1 MALIGGTHTHSTATH
16 RPMAP
21 TWHSIAL
28 KLEHKEKSKAVLG
41 ELVSKS
47 RSAQL
52 DKFNAWYEMPIGAA
66 EDDEYRRMVSEDNRF
81 LRWWQ
86 ARLWW
91 LKDPHSY
98 ETHKDKLKVVLE
110 ELVKSHRDQL
120 EHFNEWFDDWGYDY
134 PEYLEDAEAEQALYL
149 RMVNEDN
156 RYLRAWKASLVWTH
170 PVVHPFCNKCSL
182 WHGNVP
188 WCN

>member
-1 MALIGGTHTHSTATH
+1 
-16 RPMAP
+16 MAP
-21 TWHSIAL
+21 TWFSIAL
-28 KLEHKEKSKAVLG
+28 KLEHKAKSKAVLG

-81 LRWWQ
+81 LRWWK

-134 PEYLEDAEAEQALYL
+134 PMYLEDAEAEQALYL

-156 RYLRAWKASLVWTH
+156 RYLRAWKASLVWTP

-182 WHGNVP
+182 RHGNVP

>member
-1 MALIGGTHTHSTATH
+1 MAFASGDT
-16 RPMAP
+16 
-21 TWHSIAL
+21 IAL
-28 KLEHKEKSKAVLG
+28 KLEHKAKTKAVLG

-47 RSAQL
+47 LSAQL
-52 DKFNAWYEMPIGAA
+52 DKFNSWYKMPIGAA
-66 EDDEYRRMVSEDNRF
+66 EDDEYRRLVSEDNRF

-91 LKDPHSY
+91 LKDPHCY

-120 EHFNEWFDDWGYDY
+120 NHFYEWFDDWGYDF

-149 RMVNEDN
+149 RMVNEGN
-156 RYLRAWKASLVWTH
+156 RYLRAWKASLVWTP
-170 PVVHPFCNKCSL
+170 PVVHPFCNKCAL
-182 WHGNVP
+182 RHGHVA

>member
-1 MALIGGTHTHSTATH
+1 
-16 RPMAP
+16 MAP
-21 TWHSIAL
+21 TWCSIAH
-28 KLEHKEKSKAVLG
+28 KLEHKANTKAVLG

-52 DKFNAWYEMPIGAA
+52 DKFNAWYKMPIGAA
-66 EDDEYRRMVSEDNRF
+66 EDAEYRRLVSEDNRF

-91 LKDPHSY
+91 LKDPHCY

-110 ELVKSHRDQL
+110 ELVKTHRDQL
-120 EHFNEWFDDWGYDY
+120 DHFNEWFDDWGYDY
-134 PEYLEDAEAEQALYL
+134 PMYLEDAEAEQALYL

-156 RYLRAWKASLVWTH
+156 RYLRTWKASLVWT
-170 PVVHPFCNKCSL
+170 PPDVHPFCNKCSL
-182 WHGNVP
+182 RHGHVSR
-188 WCN
+188 CN

>member
-1 MALIGGTHTHSTATH
+1 MAFASGGTIMPGLHYSMDTAAAAYAATAMRVKRLRRQRAIGH
-16 RPMAP
+16 
-21 TWHSIAL
+21 WQSAL
-28 KLEHKEKSKAVLG
+28 AKLEHKEKSKAVLG

-91 LKDPHSY
+91 LKDPHCY
-98 ETHKDKLKVVLE
+98 DTHKDKLKVVLE

-120 EHFNEWFDDWGYDY
+120 EHFNEWFDDWGTTT
-134 PEYLEDAEAEQALYL
+134 QC
-149 RMVNEDN
+149 
-156 RYLRAWKASLVWTH
+156 T
-170 PVVHPFCNKCSL
+170 
-182 WHGNVP
+182 
-188 WCN
+188 

>member
-1 MALIGGTHTHSTATH
+1 
-16 RPMAP
+16 MAP
-21 TWHSIAL
+21 TWCSIAH
-28 KLEHKEKSKAVLG
+28 KLEHKKKSKAVHG
-41 ELVSKS
+41 EIVSKS

-52 DKFNAWYEMPIGAA
+52 DKFNAWYEMPIGVA
-66 EDDEYRRMVSEDNRF
+66 EYDEYHRLVSEDNRF

-86 ARLWW
+86 SRLGW
-91 LKDPHSY
+91 LHDPLYY

-120 EHFNEWFDDWGYDY
+120 DHFNEWFDDWGYDY
-134 PEYLEDAEAEQALYL
+134 PMYLEDAEAEQALYL

-182 WHGNVP
+182 RHGHVS

>member
-1 MALIGGTHTHSTATH
+1 
-16 RPMAP
+16 MAP
-21 TWHSIAL
+21 TWHLIAL
-28 KLEHKEKSKAVLG
+28 KLEHKEKSKAVLE
-41 ELVSKS
+41 ELVGKS
-47 RSAQL
+47 RKEQL
-52 DKFNAWYEMPIGAA
+52 DKFNAWYEMPIGVA
-66 EDDEYRRMVSEDNRF
+66 EEDEYRRLVSADNRF

-98 ETHKDKLKVVLE
+98 EKHKDKLKAVLE
-110 ELVKSHRDQL
+110 ELVKYHRDQL
-120 EHFNEWFDDWGYDY
+120 DHFNEWFDDWGYDFPRY
-134 PEYLEDAEAEQALYL
+134 QEEADAEQALYL

-156 RYLRAWKASLVWTH
+156 RHLRAWKASLVWTS

-182 WHGNVP
+182 WHGHVS